1 MTARVA
7 RRAAIWPAAHMALA
21 VFILSAGVGW
31 ALPVAAALARPAS
44 VAAPRADA
52 SGSTHEGAAAR
63 RAPGGPPLTSGLAA
77 QGGGEAG
84 EAMGPSPQA
93 QEDPLVSNGL
103 GSPFCRGIVGGAST
117 ALPAFGRRNCE
128 TSGFVAAP
136 APTASYGIDV
146 HIDTGVLGL
155 SSGGLLTAIQDLFI
169 SPVWTGL
176 VWTVHAV
183 VVMLEWSFTI
193 DLLDTA
199 TADGVGRGLREMQ
212 ALLTMPWLAIVLA
225 IAAILALYNGLVRR
239 RVAETIGRAFVMST
253 MMAGGMWVIADPT
266 GTVGALGQ
274 WANQAS
280 LGTLAVAA
288 RGTPSEAGGVLA
300 RSMDTVFAAA
310 IEVPWC
316 YLEFGDV
323 AWCRDPARL
332 DQRLRAAGLRIA
344 AAELSA
350 TGCAP
355 GTHQFSP
362 CPATGRSQ
370 VRALEHS
377 AELLRAAR
385 SNGAIFLA
393 LPANGPARNSINEQG
408 SLLRTMCESSEATN
422 CHGAMAA
429 QAEFRTNGGTWAR
442 AGGLLLVAAG
452 VLGMM
457 LLFGFI
463 AVRLLVAAI
472 FSLLYLLLAPGM
484 VLAPAL
490 GETGR
495 SVFRRWVAHLLGA
508 VVSKLLFSFLL
519 GVVLAVLEI
528 LSGLS
533 ALGWW
538 TQWLL
543 MSAFWW
549 SAYLRRHQALGAAE
563 GAVARDYAGTS
574 ETLARRMRTAL
585 ETPRTGLAAVQSAK
599 KRADERIARF
609 GASAGQRDRSSLVAR
624 SGRALGREH
633 LAGLRHGRANVDV
646 DQQAV
651 RMSKFERRDDEA
663 RRQAAPALRERLAA
677 RRSQLQR
684 VERERLVALQGGNT
698 RRAAG
703 LHHRARRIER
713 EIERLSVAGPSA
725 GEGGGT
731 PRRIDTA
738 RTREQ
743 ERFLDSQAALPR
755 ADDARRYP
763 GERRD
768 YAALAALAGYG
779 REEYARLAPA
789 GQRAARVEIDRQLAW
804 RSERKAVAGPG
815 ASSAAPYGAARHV
828 KPKGGTG
835 ASAAGRARAARDPH
849 QTTGPVEVAR
859 AGRGPSERTGA
870 TESAVMRD
878 AREVAAGRK
887 RQLGI
892 DRN

>member
-1 MTARVA
+1 
-7 RRAAIWPAAHMALA
+7 MALA

>member
-1 MTARVA
+1 
-7 RRAAIWPAAHMALA
+7 
-21 VFILSAGVGW
+21 
-31 ALPVAAALARPAS
+31 
-44 VAAPRADA
+44 
-52 SGSTHEGAAAR
+52 
-63 RAPGGPPLTSGLAA
+63 
-77 QGGGEAG
+77 
-84 EAMGPSPQA
+84 
-93 QEDPLVSNGL
+93 VSNGL
-103 GSPFCRGIVGGAST
+103 GSPFCKGLLGGAAT

-199 TADGVGRGLREMQ
+199 TAGGVGRGLREMQ

-225 IAAILALYNGLVRR
+225 IAAILALYNGLIRR
-239 RVAETIGRAFVMST
+239 RVAETVGRAVVMST

-288 RGTPSEAGGVLA
+288 RGTPGEAGSVLA

-332 DQRLRAAGLRIA
+332 DQRLHAAGLRIA

-355 GTHQFSP
+355 GPHKFSP
-362 CPATGRSQ
+362 CPATGSSQ
-370 VRALEHS
+370 ARALEHS

-393 LPANGPARNSINEQG
+393 LPANGPARNSINEHG

-429 QAEFRTNGGTWAR
+429 QAEFRTNAGTWAR

-472 FSLLYLLLAPGM
+472 FSLLYLLLAPAM

-490 GETGR
+490 GEAGR
-495 SVFRRWVAHLLGA
+495 LVFRRWVANLLGA
-508 VVSKLLFSFLL
+508 VVSKLLFAFLL

-563 GAVARDYAGTS
+563 GAVARNHAGTS
-574 ETLARRMRTAL
+574 QTLARRMRTAL

-609 GASAGQRDRSSLVAR
+609 GGNAVQSERSTLVAGR
-624 SGRALGREH
+624 GRALWHEP
-633 LAGLRHGRANVDV
+633 LAGRRRGGANADI
-646 DQQAV
+646 DRQAV

-663 RRQAAPALRERLAA
+663 RRQAAPAMRERLAA

-684 VERERLVALQGGNT
+684 IERERLVAIRGGNV
-698 RRAAG
+698 RRAG
-703 LHHRARRIER
+703 ELQHRAARIER
-713 EIERLSVAGPSA
+713 EIERLGVAAPSA

-731 PRRIDTA
+731 QRRTDTA
-738 RTREQ
+738 RTHER
-743 ERFLDSQAALPR
+743 ERFLDRQAALPR
-755 ADDARRYP
+755 AADARRYP

-768 YAALAALAGYG
+768 YAALAGLAGYG

-789 GQRAARVEIDRQLAW
+789 GKLAARVEIDRQLAW
-804 RSERKAVAGPG
+804 RSERKAAARPG
-815 ASSAAPYGAARHV
+815 VSSAAPYGAARHA
-828 KPKGGTG
+828 KAKAGTG
-835 ASAAGRARAARDPH
+835 PPVADRARAPGGAH
-849 QTTGPVEVAR
+849 QTAGPVEDAR
-859 AGRGPSERTGA
+859 AGRAPGARPPA

-892 DRN
+892 DRS